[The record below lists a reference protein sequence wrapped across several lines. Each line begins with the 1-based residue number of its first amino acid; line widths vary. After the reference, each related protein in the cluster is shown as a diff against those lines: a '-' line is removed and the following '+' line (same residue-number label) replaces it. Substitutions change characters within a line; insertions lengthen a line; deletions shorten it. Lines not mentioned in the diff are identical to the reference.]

1 MLAFLI
7 LYNKTKHT
15 MSTEPGQPIGIFDSG
30 VGGLT
35 VANAI
40 RQILPNEN
48 LIYFGDTAHLPYGD
62 KSSETITYYSKRI
75 TEYLLSRGCKTIV
88 IACNTASAVA
98 YESIIELVDNRAIV
112 VDVINPVV
120 DFITAAP
127 SIKKVG
133 IIGTKA
139 TINSGTYL
147 KKING
152 LNESIRVTSLP
163 TPLLVPMI
171 EEGFIFDD
179 ISNAIIRSY
188 LSKEELSDIDALI
201 LACTHYPI
209 IKNQINKFYNFRVEV
224 IDSSKIVAGY
234 LKNILRERDLLNNNN
249 VTDNKFFISDYTEYF
264 KEISRLFFEED
275 IKIGKLNFW
284 S

>member
-1 MLAFLI
+1 VLAFLI

-120 DFITAAP
+120 DFIIAAP

-152 LNESIRVTSLP
+152 LNANIRVASLP

-264 KEISRLFFEED
+264 KEISRLFFEEN